1 MKRFEI
7 NSSLQSIDPSETSF
21 GYSYWSYMIPPFKP
35 ESILILGYGEGTIAA
50 LIKKVWGKDI
60 RVTGVDL
67 KKPENQESID
77 ELLVGHAGAVVC
89 DYLTENKNP
98 KKFDYVVVDISN
110 GSEHPEWIFSKEFVK
125 DLARITKK
133 LLSINVLGKARDMS
147 FYDNYFDF
155 DLEKVIL
162 DNKIYFYKAKENKDN
177 YFL

>member
-1 MKRFEI
+1 MIKRFEI
-7 NSSLQSIDPSETSF
+7 NSSLQSIDPPETAF

-35 ESILILGYGEGTIAA
+35 ESVLILGAGGGTIEK
-50 LIKKVWGKDI
+50 LIKNVWGDDFPI
-60 RVTGVDL
+60 RSVDV
-67 KKPENQESID
+67 KA
-77 ELLVGHAGAVVC
+77 HAIFIMDVREYVRIS
-89 DYLTENKNP
+89 DKIH
-98 KKFDYVVVDISN
+98 DYVVVDISN
-110 GSEHPEWIFSKEFVK
+110 GAEIPDWLFSEEFVK

-162 DNKIYFYKAKENKDN
+162 DNKIYFYKAKDNKDN